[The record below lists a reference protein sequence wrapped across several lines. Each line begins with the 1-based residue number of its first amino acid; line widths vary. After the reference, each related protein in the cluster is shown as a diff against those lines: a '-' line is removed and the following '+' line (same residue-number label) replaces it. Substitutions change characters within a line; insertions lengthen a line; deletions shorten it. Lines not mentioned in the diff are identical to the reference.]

1 MPSLQNYHKDLDYS
15 YSPGLFPSLEVIKK
29 RPELVLRVLLSSKL
43 KETQAINELLF
54 LCKSCDI
61 RTEIA
66 DRALVRLSGKDNV
79 YVAAVFKKQDS
90 VLSTEFRHLVLHQP
104 GDKGNLGTIL
114 RTALGFNFLDVAIIS
129 PAADYYDPHAVR
141 ASMGALFSLRIKSFE
156 SFNSYQTEFNRHTLY
171 PFMLE
176 GSSPLEEA
184 AKKAIKPYA
193 LIMGNEGTGLP
204 ENFSKLGHSVR
215 ISHSDQI
222 DSLNLSIAA
231 GIGMYTFNER
241 GL

>member
-29 RPELVLRVLLSSKL
+29 RPELVLRVLLSSKI
-43 KETQAINELLF
+43 KETQAINDLRS
-54 LCKSCDI
+54 LCKNCDI

-79 YVAAVFKKQDS
+79 FVAAVFKKQENE
-90 VLSTEFRHLVLHQP
+90 LSQELRHLVLHQP

-114 RTALGFNFLDVAIIS
+114 RTALGFNFIDIAVIC
-129 PAADYYDPHAVR
+129 PAADFYDPHVVR
-141 ASMGALFSLRIKSFE
+141 ASMGALFSLRIKSFK
-156 SFNSYQTEFNRHTLY
+156 SFDSYQTEFSRHTLY

-184 AKKAIKPYA
+184 AKKAITPYA

-204 ENFSKLGHSVR
+204 ENFSELGHSVR

-231 GIGMYTFNER
+231 GIGMYAFNA
-241 GL
+241 LVL